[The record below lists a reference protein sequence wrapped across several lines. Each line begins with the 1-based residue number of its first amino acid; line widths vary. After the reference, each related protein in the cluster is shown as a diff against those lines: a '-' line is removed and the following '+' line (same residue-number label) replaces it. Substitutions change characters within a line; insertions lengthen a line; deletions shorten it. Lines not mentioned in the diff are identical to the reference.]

1 MNHTSPNGELEE
13 NQCDCE
19 TKISIPFLD
28 TSISIENGKLMADL
42 YKKPTDKNQYL
53 LPYSCHLQET
63 IKSIPFSLALRI
75 TRICSKPETREQR
88 FLELK
93 NMLLERKYQKSIID
107 AAIRRARAIPRAKAL
122 QKVAIPNHTKRPV
135 YAVSW
140 DPRLP
145 SIAKIQG
152 KHWRS
157 MTLTSPYLREVYPQ
171 PPLTAYRRQKN
182 IRDFVIRAKVPPP
195 LQKYPKRRINGMKKC
210 KKSCVICPFIKE
222 GKVIKSHNFEWH
234 LNRELDCRT
243 RNIVYMIQCNIPQ
256 CNKKYIGE
264 SERTL
269 KDRISE
275 HIGYIRT
282 GKLDKATGIHFNQ
295 KGHSLANMIKTII
308 EKVNS

>member
-1 MNHTSPNGELEE
+1 MSSFNMVKDVNEKKKMLQCKMCQKEFWGVNAVDELE
-13 NQCDCE
+13 
-19 TKISIPFLD
+19 T
-28 TSISIENGKLMADL
+28 
-42 YKKPTDKNQYL
+42 
-53 LPYSCHLQET
+53 H
-63 IKSIPFSLALRI
+63 I
-75 TRICSKPETREQR
+75 TRRCQDFECANCEKYFSS
-88 FLELK
+88 
-93 NMLLERKYQKSIID
+93 NMFLERKYQKSIID
-107 AAIRRARAIPRAKAL
+107 AAIRIARAIPRAKAL

-145 SIAKIQG
+145 NIAKIQG

-157 MTLTSPYLREVYPQ
+157 MTLISPYLREVYPQ

-256 CNKKYIGE
+256 CSKKYIGE

-295 KGHSLANMIKTII
+295 KGHSLANMTT
-308 EKVNS
+308 